1 MRVDVDMT
9 DNSRGAALRARGY
22 AGGQVDYY
30 RDFGLLDRPVYA
42 VKAVSVLPHAYELL
56 SRHDAR
62 VAVVPVM
69 RFFSGT
75 GLHIHDIL
83 QIGRPSGGAIE
94 FSNMLNSV
102 VALSLKQQKQ

>member
-42 VKAVSVLPHAYELL
+42 GKAVSVLPHEYELL
-56 SRHDAR
+56 ARPDAR
-62 VAVVPVM
+62 VAVVPIL
-69 RFFSGT
+69 RFFDGT
-75 GLHIHDIL
+75 GLHIHDFL
-83 QIGRPSGGAIE
+83 SPATLPRLGTAAPLVPDCPHPLEPNRPP
-94 FSNMLNSV
+94 
-102 VALSLKQQKQ
+102 